1 MDYLQDIILPVLI
14 GISTGIISGKMVTS
28 YYRNKD
34 LERNRVEFFIRLR
47 EYFSFLSKCS
57 LELCETEDSYKDIKY
72 ILRRL
77 DYNKKPVAFSW
88 YKFNDFEKEILKNS
102 NEIEDEIF
110 SSISIIKK
118 NNEEKEAIQNNLYEN
133 SPDYIENIKILDDL
147 TLEMHQARMDL
158 DHNIKKI
165 KFIYDDIRELL
176 KNIEDN

>member
-1 MDYLQDIILPVLI
+1 MHFLI
-14 GISTGIISGKMVTS
+14 PLS
-28 YYRNKD
+28 YIYKIDKQIKD
-34 LERNRVEFFIRLR
+34 LLIDENNLR
-47 EYFSFLSKCS
+47 IDAY
-57 LELCETEDSYKDIKY
+57 YKEHD
-72 ILRRL
+72 
-77 DYNKKPVAFSW
+77 
-88 YKFNDFEKEILKNS
+88 DFEKEILKNS

-165 KFIYDDIRELL
+165 MFIYDDIRELL

>member
-47 EYFSFLSKCS
+47 EYFSFLSKYS
-57 LELCETEDSYKDIKY
+57 LELCETEDSYRDIKY
-72 ILRRL
+72 ILRVL
-77 DYNKKPVAFSW
+77 DYNKKPFSW

-147 TLEMHQARMDL
+147 TLEMHQARMKL
-158 DHNIKKI
+158 DQSIKKI
-165 KFIYDDIRELL
+165 MFIYDDIRELL
-176 KNIEDN
+176 KGI